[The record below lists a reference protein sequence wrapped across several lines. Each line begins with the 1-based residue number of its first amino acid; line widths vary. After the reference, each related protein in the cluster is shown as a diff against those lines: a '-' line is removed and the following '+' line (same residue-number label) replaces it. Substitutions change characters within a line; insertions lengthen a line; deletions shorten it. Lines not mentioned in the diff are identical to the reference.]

1 MFYNMYMILGVLA
14 LLSIGCSQG
23 VVSTKQSKVD
33 NIMNV
38 FILVFILNVHFFAK
52 HRLRLLAAMNAYCRR
67 LLPGH
72 TFFDFFN
79 QINSTF
85 FGAGFFFFH
94 PQTISILAT
103 VSDDD

>member
-38 FILVFILNVHFFAK
+38 FILGSFFCQTPSASACCDERIL
-52 HRLRLLAAMNAYCRR
+52 
-67 LLPGH
+67 P
-72 TFFDFFN
+72 
-79 QINSTF
+79 STF
-85 FGAGFFFFH
+85 ARSHF
-94 PQTISILAT
+94 L
-103 VSDDD
+103 